1 MTLNQLI
8 ATIKA
13 IGDGHKIISTTYN
26 GPVMDVMAD
35 AELTYPVMTF
45 DTVTGRIGSGSTVF
59 DFQFFFFDRLQQG
72 NDNEREVQSDQVEIA
87 KDIIAQLKYPGAEFT
102 IGEPVNLNLFTDS
115 TPELL
120 AGCQLTVSIDVPT
133 PSDRCVVPSDYT
145 YPTP

>member
-8 ATIKA
+8 AIIKA

-72 NDNEREVQSDQVEIA
+72 NDNERDVQSDQVEIA

-102 IGEPVNLNLFTDS
+102 ISEPVNLNLFTDS

-120 AGCQLTVSIDVPT
+120 AGCQLTVSIDVPNA
-133 PSDRCVVPSDYT
+133 SDRCVVPSDYT
-145 YPTP
+145 YPTS